1 MAIMEPIDAHS
12 RRRAIG
18 RISGNFSGD
27 RCREERL
34 ELEVTQAELAECSGV
49 SLRALRMFERGGHR
63 ARPATIESLVG
74 ALHRFQRSELARMRG
89 AA

>member
-1 MAIMEPIDAHS
+1 MPLLATHS

-49 SLRALRMFERGGHR
+49 SLRALRMFERGDHR
-63 ARPATIESLVG
+63 PRPVTLEALFG
-74 ALHRFQRSELARMRG
+74 ALRKFHRYELARLRG